1 MTINEILVF
10 AKILSFAS
18 GDRNVIITD
27 ADKKMAAE
35 ALKRMADQR
44 FEWTEQ
50 QKQQYK
56 MLVDVIEQLR

>member
-1 MTINEILVF
+1 MSINEILVF
-10 AKILSFAS
+10 AKILSFVS
-18 GDRNVIITD
+18 GDGTVTITD